1 MSKRST
7 QGNNPHASHSL
18 STDMN
23 KQSSRQE
30 VGYVLLDESE
40 VLLHDGSACDDF
52 HLGEWHAIDLQPAY
66 DVKLEEG
73 NSSAIPDAGTELVLR
88 PHTCSKDSE
97 SSQRRFIF
105 TNVRPF
111 NGMICEVS
119 VIQSSTRR
127 RSDASLML
135 GLATEINQQA
145 DQFQNESDTVNDLH
159 FRHLRVEN
167 VQIMFWETPSEQ
179 NDDLTELF
187 NSEEIVEN
195 GDVRCSSSLKR
206 RKASILVTFSLPADA
221 NSITII
227 SSSAASKS
235 KAKKLSS
242 AHQLIASIIRCDWDR
257 LDTNMKRL
265 QQKSISGIKATTAR
279 KESKRPHF
287 FPDLLNVEELYARI
301 AGAAGHFDHAE
312 SSNDHKLANDI
323 INKDMIEFLDLPK
336 EIITTSIAPFLRAK
350 SLHSLRVTNRKLFR
364 SLRAVVPGL
373 KLKLFHHQIRSLEWM
388 ELRER
393 ICITEE
399 DLLRRQ
405 IDKIT
410 SECLHEGE
418 SVCGGDLYRAVT
430 GGATVSLTARES
442 KKAQKLMFD
451 AETGCQ
457 LPLLDSSLAR
467 KTQCARGG

>member
-1 MSKRST
+1 
-7 QGNNPHASHSL
+7 
-18 STDMN
+18 MN

-40 VLLHDGSACDDF
+40 VLLDDGSACDDF

-66 DVKLEEG
+66 DVRLEEG

-88 PHTCSKDSE
+88 PHTSFEDSE
-97 SSQRRFIF
+97 SSQRRFIL

-145 DQFQNESDTVNDLH
+145 DQFQNESDTVSDLH

-187 NSEEIVEN
+187 NSEERVNSASSLEN

-206 RKASILVTFSLPADA
+206 AKASILVTFSLPADA

-257 LDTNMKRL
+257 LDATMKRL

-301 AGAAGHFDHAE
+301 AGAAGHFDITE
-312 SSNDHKLANDI
+312 SSNDHKLANEI
-323 INKDMIEFLDLPK
+323 INKDVIDFLDLPK

-393 ICITEE
+393 IGITEE

-405 IDKIT
+405 IEKTT
-410 SECLHEGE
+410 SEWLHEGE

-430 GGATVSLTARES
+430 GGATVSLTARTS
-442 KKAQKLMFD
+442 KKTQKLMFD

-457 LPLLDSSLAR
+457 LPLLDSSLTR